1 MLVSQRRR
9 HAGRHLTES
18 SHSPPAAVPQCAAIR
33 RLDDCVYVRHHA
45 GQLPTGGTTLIVHLL
60 TPTHVYTANVGD
72 CKSVLSSR
80 GVAVE
85 LNTCHNPNVASER
98 DRFEASARL
107 TTCSPAC
114 CWAQRCIALCFC
126 SRRRA
131 MLSAHCAA
139 PAFKAASAS
148 HDPCPLTLY
157 P

>member
-1 MLVSQRRR
+1 M
-9 HAGRHLTES
+9 
-18 SHSPPAAVPQCAAIR
+18 PQCAAIR

-98 DRFEASARL
+98 DRFEASPPAR
-107 TTCSPAC
+107 
-114 CWAQRCIALCFC
+114 WAQRCC
-126 SRRRA
+126 
-131 MLSAHCAA
+131 M
-139 PAFKAASAS
+139 PSAS
-148 HDPCPLTLY
+148 PASPAAALRRSWSFGRC
-157 P
+157 